1 MSALIYADL
10 LAASLLP
17 VQEMHPFVLEAHAHH
32 RLAGNESRKSQ
43 ITVADGSTCEQLP
56 AQLQKDANMKQIL
69 KQDPCFSP

>member
-10 LAASLLP
+10 LATSLLP

-32 RLAGNESRKSQ
+32 HLAGNESRKSQ